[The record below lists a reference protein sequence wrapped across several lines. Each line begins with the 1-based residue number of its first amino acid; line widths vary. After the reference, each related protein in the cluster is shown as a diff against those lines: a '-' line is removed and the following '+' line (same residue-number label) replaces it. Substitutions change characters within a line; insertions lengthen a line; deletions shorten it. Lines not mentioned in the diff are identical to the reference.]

1 MQITKAEQAEI
12 RRVLELGLVVTLS
25 HGDMLKIVR
34 NLRLK
39 ESDWTQLP
47 DVNLPNLQ
55 EWITY
60 RQALR
65 DITKQ
70 STFPQTVV
78 WPVQPQ

>member
-1 MQITKAEQAEI
+1 MQITKPEQAEI
-12 RRVLELGLVVTLS
+12 RKVLEMGQATTLS
-25 HGDMLKIVR
+25 LADMLKIVI

-55 EWITY
+55 EWVTY

-78 WPVQPQ
+78 WPVPPQ

>member
-12 RRVLELGLVVTLS
+12 RKVLETGQATTLS
-25 HGDMLKIVR
+25 LADMLKIVR
-34 NLRLK
+34 NFRLK

-55 EWITY
+55 EWVTY

-70 STFPQTVV
+70 ATFPQTVV

>member
-12 RRVLELGLVVTLS
+12 RKVLENEPGTALS
-25 HGDMLKIVR
+25 HGDMLTIVR
-34 NLRLK
+34 NHRLK

-55 EWITY
+55 EWVVY

-65 DITKQ
+65 DVTKQ

-78 WPVQPQ
+78 WPVLPQ

>member
-12 RRVLELGLVVTLS
+12 RKVLETGQATTLS

-55 EWITY
+55 EWVTY

-70 STFPQTVV
+70 ATFPQTVV
-78 WPVQPQ
+78 WPVPPQ